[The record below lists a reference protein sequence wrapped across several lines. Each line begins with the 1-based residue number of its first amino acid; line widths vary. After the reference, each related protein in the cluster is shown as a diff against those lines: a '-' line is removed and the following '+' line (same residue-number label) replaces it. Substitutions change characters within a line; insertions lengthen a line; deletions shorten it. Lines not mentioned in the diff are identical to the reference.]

1 MSDEIMRLTQDPLS
15 LQVIKRYVL
24 DKPRIM
30 LDPSIKEMVDKSR
43 GLVESV
49 INSDKAI
56 YGINTG
62 FGNFAEVQIERDTVD
77 ELQRRLVLSHAA
89 GIGPPM
95 PIGIVRLMLLLKIK
109 ALSLGYS
116 GCRFELIERLV
127 DLLNN
132 NIIPVI
138 PLKGSVGASGD
149 LAPLAHLA
157 LVLMGEGY
165 AFIITTNTKGQ
176 RLWQQSDA
184 QSALKRS
191 GLNPIKFEAK
201 EGLALLNGTQAMTAF
216 AIWTLL
222 QAKNLIKAADIIGA
236 ISLEALLGTLTPFD
250 HRIQELRYHP
260 GQKSVAENFR
270 KILANS
276 PIVQSHKQSKH
287 KIQDAYSLRCI
298 PQVHGAVRDA
308 LSFVEQIL
316 LNEANGVTDNPIVFP
331 ENGDILSGGNFHGA
345 PIAYASDFMSIVL
358 TDLASISERRIEH
371 MLDPA
376 VSQLPAFLVEEGGIN
391 SGFMIAHVT
400 AASLVSESKVL
411 ATPASIDSIPT
422 SANREDHVSMGLH
435 AGRKALQIMQNLEN
449 VLAVELICG
458 CQALNFRSPL
468 LPSRVTAGVL
478 DLVRSYIPILKED
491 RLISKDINLAK
502 KLIRSGKL
510 VAKVENIC
518 GVLK

>member
-1 MSDEIMRLTQDPLS
+1 MSDDILRLTQDPLS
-15 LQVIKRYVL
+15 LQVIKKFLTSKVN
-24 DKPRIM
+24 IH
-30 LDPSIKEMVDKSR
+30 LDPGIKEVVDKSR
-43 GLVESV
+43 KLVERV
-49 INSDKAI
+49 INSDTAV

-62 FGNFAEVQIERDTVD
+62 FGNFAEVQIKRDTVN
-77 ELQRRLVLSHAA
+77 ELQRRLILSHAA
-89 GIGPPM
+89 GVGPPM
-95 PIGIVRLMLLLKIK
+95 PINIVRLMMLLKIK
-109 ALSLGYS
+109 ALSLGFS
-116 GCRFELIERLV
+116 GCRLELIEKMV
-127 DLLNN
+127 YLLNN
-132 NIIPVI
+132 NITPVI

-157 LVLMGEGY
+157 LVLMGEGH
-165 AFIITTNTKGQ
+165 AFLLVTNTKGQ
-176 RLWQQSDA
+176 RIRQQCDA
-184 QSALKRS
+184 RTALRKA
-191 GLNPIKFEAK
+191 GLEPMKFEAK

-222 QAKNLIKAADIIGA
+222 QAKNLVKVADIVGA

-260 GQKSVAENFR
+260 GQKIVAQNVR
-270 KILANS
+270 KILGNS
-276 PIVQSHKQSKH
+276 PIVQSHKQSRH
-287 KIQDAYSLRCI
+287 KIQDAYCLRCM

-308 LSFVEQIL
+308 LSYAEQVLI
-316 LNEANGVTDNPIVFP
+316 NEANGVTDNPIVFA

-345 PIAYASDFMSIVL
+345 PVAYAADFMSIVL

-400 AASLVSESKVL
+400 AASLVSESKTL

-449 VLAVELICG
+449 ILAVELICG
-458 CQALNFRSPL
+458 CQALYFRSPL
-468 LPSRVTAGVL
+468 KPSRTTAGVL
-478 DLVRSYIPILKED
+478 ELVRSYIPLLKED
-491 RLISKDINLAK
+491 RQMSRDINLAK

-510 VAKVENIC
+510 VARVESIC
-518 GVLK
+518 GALS